1 MNMRHMRLEALT
13 NSQGKQPWKQ
23 LFTVSS
29 QLMDAQYLVTL
40 KSGRTFVLYSGYD
53 VYETAYEAYEEACL
67 MDDYLVNVE
76 PINETQEVF

>member
-1 MNMRHMRLEALT
+1 
-13 NSQGKQPWKQ
+13 
-23 LFTVSS
+23 
-29 QLMDAQYLVTL
+29 MDAQYLVTL

-76 PINETQEVF
+76 LISDET